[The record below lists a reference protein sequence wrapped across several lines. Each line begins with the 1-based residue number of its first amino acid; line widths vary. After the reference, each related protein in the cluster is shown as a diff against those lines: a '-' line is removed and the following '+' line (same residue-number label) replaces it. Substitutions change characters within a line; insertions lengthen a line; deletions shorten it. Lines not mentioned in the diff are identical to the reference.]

1 MMVSQAFGPY
11 QQSTC
16 IALSCT
22 MVMLQ
27 SLSFLQDKQLPGDY
41 QIAVDYILLLGG
53 SSQ

>member
-1 MMVSQAFGPY
+1 
-11 QQSTC
+11 
-16 IALSCT
+16 

-53 SSQ
+53 NS